1 MPSPADAG
9 TSAPKLLTALALL
22 WLGGAGMRLTILGV
36 PPVIPLIHD
45 DLHLS
50 EAQVGLLIGLPLVL
64 FALASVPGSL
74 LVARLGAVRTLTL
87 GLLITAVAAAARGAA
102 PNIWLLYAATAL
114 MGVGVSVTQPAVP
127 MLVRHWTPTR
137 MGLGTAVYTNGLLTG
152 VALSSA
158 VTIPLVLPLVGQSW
172 RWSMAVWAMPVLLT
186 ALLVF
191 WLAPRGEPRTV
202 EQTAAQNRWWPDWK
216 SPVTWLLGLAFG
228 CNNAMYYSANAFLP
242 DWLAH
247 IGRPD
252 LVGAALGFCN
262 ASQLFASFVLLLFAD
277 RLQRKAWPFLVFGPI
292 ILLGFIGIVAGEG
305 ILLVAAAT
313 MVGFGTA
320 ISFVGLLAL
329 PPVLSPPDDVHRLAA
344 GMFTISY
351 SCGVII
357 PVLSGA
363 LWDLTGRPWT
373 VFVLP
378 CVCALVLTTLG
389 FLLSR
394 YRPAEASS

>member
-9 TSAPKLLTALALL
+9 TSAPRLLTVLALL
-22 WLGGAGMRLTILGV
+22 WLAGAGMRLTILGV
-36 PPVIPLIHD
+36 PPVLPLIHD
-45 DLHLS
+45 ELRLS

-87 GLLITAVAAAARGAA
+87 GLLITAIAAAARGAA
-102 PNIWLLYAATAL
+102 PNIWLLYAATAV

-127 MLVRHWTPTR
+127 MLVRHWTPAH

-158 VTIPLVLPLVGQSW
+158 ATIPVVLPLVDQSW
-172 RWSMAVWAMPVLLT
+172 RWSMAVWAAPVLLT
-186 ALLVF
+186 AFLVLL
-191 WLAPRGEPRTV
+191 LAPRGEPRTV

-216 SPVTWLLGLAFG
+216 SPVVWLLGLTFG
-228 CNNAMYYSANAFLP
+228 CNNAMYYTANAFLP

-247 IGRPD
+247 VGRPD
-252 LVGAALGFCN
+252 LIGAALGFCN
-262 ASQLFASFVLLLFAD
+262 GAQLFASFLLLLVAD
-277 RLQRKAWPFLVFGPI
+277 RLQRRAWPFLVFGPMV
-292 ILLGFIGIVAGEG
+292 LLGFVGIALGEG
-305 ILLVAAAT
+305 VFIVIAAT
-313 MVGFGTA
+313 LVGFATA
-320 ISFVGLLAL
+320 ITFVGLLAL

-344 GMFTISY
+344 GMFTISF

-378 CVCALVLTTLG
+378 CLCALVLTTLG
-389 FLLSR
+389 FRLSR
-394 YRPAEASS
+394 HKPVTG